1 MIKVLFICHG
11 NICRSAMAEF
21 ILKDIVKREGIEE
34 DFYIESA
41 GSSVYDPGSPVY
53 PAAKECLYIH
63 GIRNSEINQKVS
75 RNIIKSDYDKFD
87 YILVA
92 EDDNINGVLRVVGK
106 DIDNKIYKILDFSNN
121 KKLKGKDIADPW
133 YTRDFEKSYADI
145 VEGCRGFLEHL
156 KIL

>member
-1 MIKVLFICHG
+1 MIKILFICHG

-53 PAAKECLYIH
+53 HAAKECLYIH
-63 GIRNSEINQKVS
+63 GINNSEINQKVS
-75 RNIIKSDYDKFD
+75 RSIIKSDYDKFD

-106 DIDNKIYKILDFSNN
+106 DVDNKIYKILDFSNN

>member
-53 PAAKECLYIH
+53 SAAKECLYIH
-63 GIRNSEINQKVS
+63 GIKNSEINQKVS

-106 DIDNKIYKILDFSNN
+106 DVDNKIYKILDFSND

-145 VEGCRGFLEHL
+145 VEGCRGFLEYL